1 MGNIKMIFFF
11 FSLTHIVGPNE
22 YNIVRS
28 TVQSLEALLPFP
40 LFFELSNL
48 LLQSC
53 FCIIFLFAVTSVTIF
68 YLQSG
73 VKR

>member
-1 MGNIKMIFFF
+1 MDNIKIFFF

-28 TVQSLEALLPFP
+28 TVQSLEALLSFS

-48 LLQSC
+48 FLQSC
-53 FCIIFLFAVTSVTIF
+53 FCVIFLFAVTSVTILD
-68 YLQSG
+68 LQSG
-73 VKR
+73 VKG